1 LINCRENKSVIFTK
15 ELYIAIKMK
24 KYLYIILTL
33 SVTQKSFAN
42 QPNEW
47 QLGFQNAASESMRE
61 IVAFHNNLLLP
72 IIIAISVFVLFLM
85 LYACVRFRASANPN
99 PSKRTHNVT
108 VEVLWTLIPCLIL
121 IVMAVP
127 SFKILYK
134 QDAIPKADLTIKA
147 IGYQWYWG
155 YEYPDENII
164 FDSYMIEEKNLKAN
178 QPRLLAVDNEVVVP
192 VNKVV
197 KVLITANDVLHA
209 WALPSFGVK
218 RDAVPGRINETWF
231 KAEKEGTYY
240 GQCSEL
246 CGIKHAFMPI
256 AVKVVS
262 EEEYQEWLF
271 DAKEKFAKEEIKT
284 NKLKV
289 ASK

>member
-1 LINCRENKSVIFTK
+1 MNKF
-15 ELYIAIKMK
+15 LF
-24 KYLYIILTL
+24 IILAVLTTSHAL
-33 SVTQKSFAN
+33 AD
-42 QPNEW
+42 QPKDW
-47 QLGFQNAASESMRE
+47 QLGFQNPASDGMRD
-61 IVAFHNNLLLP
+61 IVNFHNNLLLP

-85 LYACVRFRASANPN
+85 IYACIRFRESANPV
-99 PSKRTHNVT
+99 PSTRTHNVA

-134 QDAIPKADLTIKA
+134 QDTIPKAEVTVKA
-147 IGYQWYWG
+147 VGYQWYWG

-164 FDSYMIEEKNLKAN
+164 FESYMIEDKDLKEN
-178 QPRLLAVDNEVVVP
+178 QPRLLAVDNELVVP
-192 VNKVV
+192 VNKVI

-231 KAEKEGTYY
+231 KAEKVGTYY

-256 AVKVVS
+256 TVRVVS
-262 EEEYQEWLF
+262 DEEYQNWLT
-271 DAKEKFAKEEIKT
+271 DAKVKFAKEVIEEDQFK
-284 NKLKV
+284 KL

>member
-1 LINCRENKSVIFTK
+1 
-15 ELYIAIKMK
+15 MK
-24 KYLYIILTL
+24 KILIII
-33 SVTQKSFAN
+33 SSFFVTFEVLAN
-42 QPNEW
+42 QPKEW
-47 QLGFQNAASESMRE
+47 QLGFQNPASGGMRD
-61 IVAFHNNLLLP
+61 IVNFHDNLLLP
-72 IIIAISVFVLFLM
+72 IIIAITVFVLFLM

-108 VEVLWTLIPCLIL
+108 VEILWTLIPCLIL

-134 QDAIPKADLTIKA
+134 QDTIPKADLTIKA
-147 IGYQWYWG
+147 VGYQWYWG

-164 FDSYMIEEKNLKAN
+164 FDSYMIEEKDLKAD

-192 VNKVV
+192 VNQVV

-256 AVKVVS
+256 TVKVVS
-262 EEEYQEWLF
+262 EEDYQEWLSE
-271 DAKEKFAKEEIKT
+271 ARVKFAKEEIE
-284 NKLKV
+284 NDKLKI

>member
-1 LINCRENKSVIFTK
+1 
-15 ELYIAIKMK
+15 MK
-24 KYLYIILTL
+24 KIFLIISNFFITIEA
-33 SVTQKSFAN
+33 FAD
-42 QPNEW
+42 QPKDW
-47 QLGFQNAASESMRE
+47 QLGFQNPASDGMRD
-61 IVAFHNNLLLP
+61 IVNFHNNLLLP

-108 VEVLWTLIPCLIL
+108 VEILWTLIPCLIL

-134 QDAIPKADLTIKA
+134 QDTIPKADLTIKA
-147 IGYQWYWG
+147 VGYQWYWG

-164 FDSYMIEEKNLKAN
+164 FDSYMIKEEELKEG
-178 QPRLLAVDNEVVVP
+178 QPRLLTVDNEVVVP
-192 VNKVV
+192 VNKDV

-231 KAEKEGTYY
+231 KAEEEGTYY

-256 AVKVVS
+256 TVKVVT
-262 EEEYQEWLF
+262 EEEYQEWL
-271 DAKEKFAKEEIKT
+271 DEAKVKFAKERI
-284 NKLKV
+284 NNQDNNLI

>member
-1 LINCRENKSVIFTK
+1 
-15 ELYIAIKMK
+15 MK
-24 KYLYIILTL
+24 KIFLIISTL
-33 SVTQKSFAN
+33 FITQVASAN
-42 QPNEW
+42 QPKEW
-47 QLGFQNAASESMRE
+47 QLGFQNPASDGMRD
-61 IVAFHNNLLLP
+61 IVNFHNNLLLP
-72 IIIAISVFVLFLM
+72 IIIAITVFVLFLM

-108 VEVLWTLIPCLIL
+108 VEILWTLIPCLIL

-134 QDAIPKADLTIKA
+134 QDTIPKADVTVKA
-147 IGYQWYWG
+147 VGYQWYWG

-164 FDSYMIEEKNLKAN
+164 FDSYMVETKDLKEN
-178 QPRLLAVDNEVVVP
+178 QPRLLTVDHEVVVP

-231 KAEKEGTYY
+231 KAEKVGTYY

-256 AVKVVS
+256 TVKVVS
-262 EEEYQEWLF
+262 DEDYQEWLSE
-271 DAKEKFAKEEIKT
+271 ARVKFAKEEIE
-284 NKLKV
+284 NDKLKT

>member
-1 LINCRENKSVIFTK
+1 
-15 ELYIAIKMK
+15 MK
-24 KYLYIILTL
+24 KTFFILSTL
-33 SVTQKSFAN
+33 ILLPTKVCAD
-42 QPNEW
+42 QPRDW
-47 QLGFQNAASESMRE
+47 QLGFQDAASQSMYE
-61 IVAFHNNLLLP
+61 IVSFHNSILLP

-85 LYACVRFRASANPN
+85 AYACFRFRESRNPN
-99 PSKRTHNVT
+99 PSKTTHNVAI
-108 VEVLWTLIPCLIL
+108 EVLWTLIPCLIL

-127 SFKILYK
+127 SFKILYS
-134 QDAIPKADLTIKA
+134 QDTIPKADVTIKA

-164 FDSYMIEEKNLKAN
+164 FDSYMIEDKDLLPG
-178 QPRLLAVDNEVVVP
+178 QPRLLAVDNEVIVP

-209 WALPSFGVK
+209 WALPAFGVK
-218 RDAVPGRINETWF
+218 RDAMPGRVNETWF
-231 KAEKEGTYY
+231 KADRVGTFY

-256 AVKVVS
+256 TVKVVTD
-262 EEEYQEWLF
+262 EEYQEWLEE
-271 DAKEKFAKEEIKT
+271 AKIKFAKEEIT
-284 NKLKV
+284 NQNKNLI

>member
-1 LINCRENKSVIFTK
+1 
-15 ELYIAIKMK
+15 MK
-24 KYLYIILTL
+24 KILLII
-33 SVTQKSFAN
+33 SSFLITIEAFAD
-42 QPNEW
+42 QPKDW
-47 QLGFQNAASESMRE
+47 QLGFQNPASDGMRD
-61 IVAFHNNLLLP
+61 IVNFHNNLLLP

-108 VEVLWTLIPCLIL
+108 VEILWTLIPCLIL

-134 QDAIPKADLTIKA
+134 QDTIPKADLTIKA

-164 FDSYMIEEKNLKAN
+164 FDSYMVEEKDLRAD

-256 AVKVVS
+256 TVKVVS
-262 EEEYQEWLF
+262 EEDYQEWLSE
-271 DAKEKFAKEEIKT
+271 ARVKFAKEDIK
-284 NKLKV
+284 NDKLKL

>member
-1 LINCRENKSVIFTK
+1 MNKFLLTILATIYSKSV
-15 ELYIAIKMK
+15 L
-24 KYLYIILTL
+24 
-33 SVTQKSFAN
+33 AN
-42 QPNEW
+42 QPKQW
-47 QLGFQNAASESMRE
+47 QLGFQDSASQSMTE
-61 IVAFHNNLLLP
+61 IVSFHNNILLP

-85 LYACVRFRASANPN
+85 IYTCIRFRASKNPN
-99 PSKRTHNVT
+99 PSKTTHNVA

-127 SFKILYK
+127 SFKILYN
-134 QDAIPKADLTIKA
+134 QDTIPKADVTVKA
-147 IGYQWYWG
+147 VGYQWYWG

-164 FDSYMIEEKNLKAN
+164 FESYMIKEDELKEN
-178 QPRLLAVDNEVVVP
+178 QPRLLTVDNEVVVP

-231 KAEKEGTYY
+231 KAEKVGTYY

-246 CGIKHAFMPI
+246 CGIQHAFMPI
-256 AVKVVS
+256 TVRVVTD
-262 EEEYQEWLF
+262 EEYAIWLAE
-271 DAKEKFAKEEIKT
+271 AKMKFANEPITENEYK
-284 NKLKV
+284 KL

>member
-1 LINCRENKSVIFTK
+1 MNKFLLTILATIYSTSV
-15 ELYIAIKMK
+15 L
-24 KYLYIILTL
+24 
-33 SVTQKSFAN
+33 AN
-42 QPNEW
+42 QPKQW
-47 QLGFQNAASESMRE
+47 QLGFQDSASQSMTE
-61 IVAFHNNLLLP
+61 IVSFHNNILLP

-85 LYACVRFRASANPN
+85 IYTCIRFRASKNPN
-99 PSKRTHNVT
+99 PSKTTHNVA

-127 SFKILYK
+127 SFKILYN
-134 QDAIPKADLTIKA
+134 QDTIPKADVTVKA
-147 IGYQWYWG
+147 VGYQWYWG

-164 FDSYMIEEKNLKAN
+164 FESYMIKEDELKES
-178 QPRLLAVDNEVVVP
+178 QPRLLTVDNEVVVP

-231 KAEKEGTYY
+231 KAEKVGTYY

-246 CGIKHAFMPI
+246 CGIQHAFMPI
-256 AVKVVS
+256 TVRVVTD
-262 EEEYQEWLF
+262 EEYAIWLAE
-271 DAKEKFAKEEIKT
+271 AKMKFANEPITENEYK
-284 NKLKV
+284 KL